1 MNNAWWLELPVLNL
15 HFILGASDIYELW
28 FIHALSVR
36 PMQTESEVGGNS
48 SRKKVADD
56 AILNGKTVGVFFSLL
71 NPLKNVSEIMRREV
85 STGGRSMRAVSPQSY
100 SVISRLLQTFLL
112 NSALARTN
120 ANWKRLFCTQT
131 QFTLSLRL
139 TLINLRIS
147 HMTPSGTT

>member
-1 MNNAWWLELPVLNL
+1 MVTRTSSLKLTFYSECFRHLRAV
-15 HFILGASDIYELW
+15 IYSRSFCSPYANREWGRGEQL
-28 FIHALSVR
+28 
-36 PMQTESEVGGNS
+36 QKKS
-48 SRKKVADD
+48 SRWCNFKRQNSRVF
-56 AILNGKTVGVFFSLL
+56 FFSLL

>member
-1 MNNAWWLELPVLNL
+1 MVTRTSSLKLTFYSECFRHLRAV
-15 HFILGASDIYELW
+15 IY
-28 FIHALSVR
+28 
-36 PMQTESEVGGNS
+36 
-48 SRKKVADD
+48 SRSFCSPYANREWGRGEQLQKKVADD
-56 AILNGKTVGVFFSLL
+56 AILNGKTVGFFFSLL